1 MSNLKDKVV
10 LMTGASSGIGEGTA
24 KELSDNGAKLVL
36 AARREERLQELTD
49 EINKNGGDAVYKVTD
64 VTSRE
69 QLQELAQKA
78 LDHYG
83 RIDVLVNNAGL
94 MPLSFMDK
102 LKVDEWDKMVDVNI
116 KGVLYGVAAV
126 LPTMRE
132 QKAGHIINISS
143 VAGHTVGPG
152 MSVYSGTKHAV
163 RTITEGLRQ
172 EEALAE
178 SNIRTTIISPGAVA
192 TELPETIT
200 DDDVLKGL
208 ENSSMTPIQP
218 KDIASTI
225 RYAIEQ
231 PEEVAI
237 NEILVRPTAQQG

>member
-1 MSNLKDKVV
+1 MSNLNDKVV

-24 KELSDNGAKLVL
+24 KELADNGAKLVL
-36 AARREERLQELTD
+36 AARREERLQELTE
-49 EINKNGGDAVYKVTD
+49 EIKQSGGDAVYKVTD

-69 QLQELAQKA
+69 QLQELAQTA
-78 LDHYG
+78 LDQYG

-178 SNIRTTIISPGAVA
+178 SNIRTTIISPGMVE

-200 DDDVLKGL
+200 DEDVLKGF
-208 ENSSMTPIQP
+208 ENSNMTPIQP

-237 NEILVRPTAQQG
+237 NEILVRPTSQQG